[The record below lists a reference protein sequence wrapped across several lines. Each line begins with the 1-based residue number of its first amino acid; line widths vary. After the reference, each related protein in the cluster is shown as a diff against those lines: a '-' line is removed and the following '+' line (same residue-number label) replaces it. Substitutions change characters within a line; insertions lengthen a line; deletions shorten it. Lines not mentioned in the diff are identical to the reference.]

1 MQSVHVDRRLRVKS
15 DARNPPSPRLRGT
28 TRAPPSASLSTSR
41 SADASRPRT
50 NWTARQTLSFR
61 NQWDDSSSAFGVALV
76 LPLRRSLAAVET
88 RSRLRRSLGSRPSA
102 RLKGRGS
109 AGRVEFRLRR
119 HSRLPRSA
127 ESPFFSLD
135 SGPHRKRFSLTSATL
150 PAKPRQNRTTRSGVI
165 ALLIQIRTLRFL
177 PRVHRRPRSVIPP
190 HSEPTRIRLH
200 CPSKFGARPL
210 RAEFILNFS

>member
-88 RSRLRRSLGSRPSA
+88 RSRLRRSLGPAEGSRLRGKSRVPPSASLSPSTLRRVSLLLSGLWTPSQAILLDLSNTPSQTPSKSDHAFRSYCTFNTNTHAPLPSA
-102 RLKGRGS
+102 RTPTT
-109 AGRVEFRLRR
+109 AVR
-119 HSRLPRSA
+119 HSSA
-127 ESPFFSLD
+127 F
-135 SGPHRKRFSLTSATL
+135 
-150 PAKPRQNRTTRSGVI
+150 
-165 ALLIQIRTLRFL
+165 
-177 PRVHRRPRSVIPP
+177 
-190 HSEPTRIRLH
+190 
-200 CPSKFGARPL
+200 
-210 RAEFILNFS
+210 